1 MSPVKMSSLLIA
13 LSVVVLHPGAVLLLH
28 VKDCPEMPRVFPQSF
43 GGGEVLVRGGDVVDR
58 YSLAATLRSQLHA
71 PFDGNWTC
79 GTTTWIQSDLP
90 YTLVVESNLP
100 EVRIELPWEEVYNP
114 RIYMKEDID
123 SEYWYLYVKCESGDM
138 FAMMGTTH
146 SLVNETESRR
156 VLGQW
161 LRSLNVTQ
169 WIGVE
174 DFEYSSG
181 SCQYLD

>member
-1 MSPVKMSSLLIA
+1 
-13 LSVVVLHPGAVLLLH
+13 
-28 VKDCPEMPRVFPQSF
+28 MPRVFPQSF

-71 PFDGNWTC
+71 PFEGKWTC
-79 GTTTWIQSDLP
+79 GTTTWIRLDLLHI
-90 YTLVVESNLP
+90 LVVESNLP
-100 EVRIELPWEEVYNP
+100 EVRIQFPWTEVNTSY
-114 RIYMKEDID
+114 IHMKYPEDID
-123 SEYWYLYVKCESGDM
+123 SEYWYLYVKCDSGDM

-146 SLVNETESRR
+146 SLVNETGSRR

-169 WIGVE
+169 WIGVD

-181 SCQYLD
+181 SCLGGKLKEVTRIGLFVLAVAVLILMLIRIAKG